1 MDKEYYDHLMKTAVE
16 VFGNNE
22 EEEEQEVEEENKEEN
37 EEKDLEVNQ
46 YESLLDVS
54 GIKIGLSSDDEQTL
68 QKARLSLTGFFKHYI
83 SPS

>member
-1 MDKEYYDHLMKTAVE
+1 MDREYYDHLRKTAVE

-22 EEEEQEVEEENKEEN
+22 EEEEQEVEDEN

-46 YESLLDVS
+46 YETLLDVS

>member
-1 MDKEYYDHLMKTAVE
+1 MDKEYYDHLRKTAVE
-16 VFGNNE
+16 VFGIN
-22 EEEEQEVEEENKEEN
+22 EEEQEVEEENKEE
-37 EEKDLEVNQ
+37 EVNQ

-68 QKARLSLTGFFKHYI
+68 QKAHLSLTGFFKHYI